1 MQASNQKLWVGME
14 VQDKMKFLLLTFLFL
29 TTSFLSAKE
38 LKVLMIGNS
47 FSICV
52 GQYLPQ
58 VVKSVPGCD
67 LYLGSAYIGASP
79 LDKHWSNIEKA
90 EKDPSFKPYKVETWT
105 FDGKKQKSYKD
116 NVINLLKKE
125 KWDIITL
132 QQASPKRWL
141 GETYHPYGDNLI
153 AYISTRKPFPP

>member
-47 FSICV
+47 FSVCV

-105 FDGKKQKSYKD
+105 FDGKSRR
-116 NVINLLKKE
+116 VTR
-125 KWDIITL
+125 IT
-132 QQASPKRWL
+132 
-141 GETYHPYGDNLI
+141 
-153 AYISTRKPFPP
+153 